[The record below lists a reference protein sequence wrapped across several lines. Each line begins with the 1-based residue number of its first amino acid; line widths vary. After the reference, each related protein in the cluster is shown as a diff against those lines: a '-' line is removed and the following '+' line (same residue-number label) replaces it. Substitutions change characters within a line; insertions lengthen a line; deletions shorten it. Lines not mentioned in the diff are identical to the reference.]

1 MGDEQGWLF
10 SGRVSLGA
18 FGWLADH
25 RVGDVVVVPGAAVVE
40 MVLAA
45 GACAGLRCVDE
56 LVLHVP
62 VLIPAETALD
72 LQLLIGASGPDGRCE
87 VRLFSRPADSV
98 GDDGGLATSGSWVRH
113 ASATLSAGAD
123 VAVGGAQSLSVW
135 PPVDAVAVAVDSL
148 YDRLGGVGL
157 HYGPAF
163 QGVRA
168 MWRRGEQVFAE
179 VAVDEHQ
186 PVEGFALHPVLLDAA
201 LHAAADLHGGIDGAA
216 GQVVLPFAWTKVV
229 LASPSAGDVS
239 VLRVVLGRTD
249 SGLWLHAADESGVPV
264 LDVGQLVVRPV
275 DIGALARAGGGG
287 HAQSLHAVRFTAVPV
302 AAGAPA
308 PAVAVVGDVGG
319 LGTDTAA
326 GYRDLGALIE
336 AIGAGAPAPQVV
348 LASAPLNTDTGA
360 DLITA
365 TRTGLY
371 ATLDLVQ
378 RWLRAPEV
386 ATSRLV
392 LISQG
397 AVAAGDGEI
406 PDLGAAPAQG
416 LWRSLANEHPGR
428 FGWLD
433 IDDSAASAEALS
445 AALGLGAEPTLALRD
460 GILLAPRLTHA
471 SLPASTSTPAFDPDT
486 TVLITGGTGALGMAL
501 ARHLAS
507 THHCRHLLLLS
518 RRGAAAEGAQE
529 LATELAEL
537 G

>member
-1 MGDEQGWLF
+1 MGAGVCLGDEQGWLF

-25 RVGDVVVVPGAAVVE
+25 RVGGVVVLPGAAVVE
-40 MVLAA
+40 MALAA
-45 GACAGLRCVDE
+45 GVCAGLHCVDE
-56 LVLHVP
+56 VVLHVP

-72 LQLLIGASGPDGRCE
+72 LQLLIGAPGPDGRCE
-87 VRLFSRPADSV
+87 VRLFSRPGDSV

-123 VAVGGAQSLSVW
+123 VAVAGAQSLSVW
-135 PPVDAVAVAVDSL
+135 PPADAVAVAVDSL

-157 HYGPAF
+157 QYGPAF

-179 VAVDEHQ
+179 VALDEQQ
-186 PVEGFALHPVLLDAA
+186 PADGFAVHPVLLDAA

-216 GQVVLPFAWTKVV
+216 GQAVLPFAWTKVV

-239 VLRVVLGRTD
+239 VLRVVLGRSD
-249 SGLWLHAADESGVPV
+249 SGLWLQAGDESGVPV
-264 LDVGQLVVRPV
+264 LEVGQLVVRPV
-275 DIGALARAGGGG
+275 DIGALARAGGG
-287 HAQSLHAVRFTAVPV
+287 HAQSLHAVRFTAVAV

-308 PAVAVVGDVGG
+308 PTLAVVGDVGG
-319 LGTDTAA
+319 LLSGTAA
-326 GYRDLGALIE
+326 RYRDLAGLIE

-348 LASAPLNTDTGA
+348 LVPAPLNTDTGA

-445 AALGLGAEPTLALRD
+445 AALGLGAEPTLALRG
-460 GILLAPRLTHA
+460 GILLAPRMTHA

-486 TVLITGGTGALGMAL
+486 TVLITGEPGRWAWRWRVTWPPPTTAV
-501 ARHLAS
+501 
-507 THHCRHLLLLS
+507 TCCC
-518 RRGAAAEGAQE
+518 
-529 LATELAEL
+529 
-537 G
+537 